1 MALNP
6 VTFRYKDNTDDA
18 QPITGFIAQE
28 VQALFPSFVIEDQ
41 ESGYL
46 ALAKSNFGVLSI
58 KAIQEL
64 KTELDAKST
73 EVDELKKMLLEQQE
87 QMQKMMEMIEQ
98 LGE

>member
-1 MALNP
+1 M
-6 VTFRYKDNTDDA
+6 
-18 QPITGFIAQE
+18 
-28 VQALFPSFVIEDQ
+28 IEDQ

-73 EVDELKKMLLEQQE
+73 EVDELKKMLL
-87 QMQKMMEMIEQ
+87 
-98 LGE
+98 